1 MKRKDVINTLENLRQ
16 EANNHIALNIAIE
29 VVKNYR
35 KVKVL

>member
-16 EANNHIALNIAIE
+16 EANNHIAFNIAIE

-35 KVKVL
+35 EVKVL